1 MCERNSF
8 DKIVAA
14 ETTVSDSSHQM
25 GNGGTKVFQTSFKLA
40 LGIGQRG
47 ENECKPKAL
56 DIREESWPC
65 WPCVDGGLHRLLSS
79 SQVF

>member
-1 MCERNSF
+1 
-8 DKIVAA
+8 VAA

-25 GNGGTKVFQTSFKLA
+25 GNGGAKVFQTSFKLA

-65 WPCVDGGLHRLLSS
+65 VDGGLYRLLSS